1 MGGHRDPRR
10 AQGGQ
15 EGRVGGVED
24 DGDVGVDAAQEVA
37 HGQGRVGEKL
47 PLTFTVPAGVNDGAR
62 IRLRGK
68 GEAGLNGGPNGDLY
82 IDLNVKRD
90 KYFVRDGDN
99 LTTTVNIPM
108 VAAVLGTTVPL
119 ETFDGVQE
127 ITIPEGAQSGDIVT
141 LNGLGVTRLHSDK
154 RGDLQVRI
162 QVTTPTNVN
171 SEQREL
177 LQKFA
182 ELRGEDLHEG
192 THVKQKHGLFSR
204 LKDQFK

>member
-1 MGGHRDPRR
+1 
-10 AQGGQ
+10 
-15 EGRVGGVED
+15 
-24 DGDVGVDAAQEVA
+24 
-37 HGQGRVGEKL
+37 
-47 PLTFTVPAGVNDGAR
+47 
-62 IRLRGK
+62 
-68 GEAGLNGGPNGDLY
+68 
-82 IDLNVKRD
+82 
-90 KYFVRDGDN
+90 
-99 LTTTVNIPM
+99 VNIPM

>member
-1 MGGHRDPRR
+1 MQQVECPSCHGYGTVIKHRCP
-10 AQGGQ
+10 
-15 EGRVGGVED
+15 EC
-24 DGDVGVDAAQEVA
+24 

>member
-1 MGGHRDPRR
+1 M
-10 AQGGQ
+10 
-15 EGRVGGVED
+15 
-24 DGDVGVDAAQEVA
+24 
-37 HGQGRVGEKL
+37 GEKL

-68 GEAGLNGGPNGDLY
+68 GEAGLNGGPNGDLH

>member
-1 MGGHRDPRR
+1 MGFKRSPSLK
-10 AQGGQ
+10 
-15 EGRVGGVED
+15 
-24 DGDVGVDAAQEVA
+24 A
-37 HGQGRVGEKL
+37 HK
-47 PLTFTVPAGVNDGAR
+47 
-62 IRLRGK
+62 
-68 GEAGLNGGPNGDLY
+68 
-82 IDLNVKRD
+82 
-90 KYFVRDGDN
+90 
-99 LTTTVNIPM
+99 
-108 VAAVLGTTVPL
+108 
-119 ETFDGVQE
+119 
-127 ITIPEGAQSGDIVT
+127 SGDIVT

>member
-1 MGGHRDPRR
+1 MKMVCPKL
-10 AQGGQ
+10 
-15 EGRVGGVED
+15 VED